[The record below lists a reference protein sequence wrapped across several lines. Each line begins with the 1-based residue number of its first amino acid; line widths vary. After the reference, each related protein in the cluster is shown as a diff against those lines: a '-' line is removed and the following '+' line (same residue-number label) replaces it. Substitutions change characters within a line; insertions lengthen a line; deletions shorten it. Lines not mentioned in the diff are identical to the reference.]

1 MATDR
6 FGIGSTARR
15 PISYPDPTGDT
26 AATRV
31 DRERRA
37 HLGLNPDAALHA
49 ADKYLIP
56 IEYTL
61 AEEAKTAYMRNE
73 HGQRI
78 GVLPWLDP
86 AWTRKRRA
94 RPLRNGEVADMLA
107 ALAPRL
113 AA

>member
-1 MATDR
+1 MNAEPYR
-6 FGIGSTARR
+6 AL
-15 PISYPDPTGDT
+15 PYADPTGNT
-26 AATRV
+26 AAANV
-31 DRERRA
+31 DAERTART
-37 HLGLNPDAALHA
+37 GIDPDAALHA
-49 ADKYLIP
+49 ADKYLVP

-78 GVLPWLDP
+78 GVLPWLNP

-94 RPLRNGEVADMLA
+94 RPLRNHEVADMLA

>member
-1 MATDR
+1 MATDHL
-6 FGIGSTARR
+6 GYA
-15 PISYPDPTGDT
+15 DPTAWT
-26 AATRV
+26 AIANV
-31 DRERRA
+31 DGERA
-37 HLGLNPDAALHA
+37 AIAGLNPDAALHA
-49 ADKYLIP
+49 ADKHLVP
-56 IEYTL
+56 VEYAL
-61 AEEAKTAYMRNE
+61 AETAKTAYMRDE

-94 RPLRNGEVADMLA
+94 RPLRNHEVADMLA

>member
-1 MATDR
+1 MATDQL
-6 FGIGSTARR
+6 GYA
-15 PISYPDPTGDT
+15 DPTAWT
-26 AATRV
+26 AINNV
-31 DRERRA
+31 DAERLART
-37 HLGLNPDAALHA
+37 GTDPDAALHA

-61 AEEAKTAYMRNE
+61 AETAKTAYVRDE

-78 GVLPWLDP
+78 GILPWLDP
-86 AWTRKRRA
+86 AWTRSRRA
-94 RPLRNGEVADMLA
+94 RPLRNHEVADMLA